1 MAGVIIFET
10 METERD
16 HNSDRELI
24 LKCQAGDGEAFAVLT
39 RRYYQ
44 QAFAMAFYRV
54 NNREAALDIS
64 QDAFVRIYR
73 NIERFQPEKPFPAWL
88 YTIVRNLCAN
98 YLQRQRKRW
107 LVFSDYF
114 SGGENAENSLL
125 FQSAGDDD
133 AGESR
138 RQLWEAVNRLR
149 ENDREIIILK
159 DLEGLSYREISEMLE
174 IPEGSVMSRLYYARQ
189 RLAKLVKAGGVI

>member
-1 MAGVIIFET
+1 

-16 HNSDRELI
+16 HTSDRELI
-24 LKCQAGDGEAFAVLT
+24 RKCQAGNGDAFAVLT

-73 NIERFQPEKPFPAWL
+73 NIARFQADKPFAAWL
-88 YTIVRNLCAN
+88 YTIVRNLCVN
-98 YLQRQRKRW
+98 YLQRRKKRW

-114 SGGENAENSLL
+114 SGGESAEDSPL
-125 FQSAGDDD
+125 FQSTDEAADS
-133 AGESR
+133 ENR
-138 RQLWEAVNRLR
+138 QQLWQAISRLK

-159 DLEGLSYREISEMLE
+159 DLEGLSYREISEMLD
-174 IPEGSVMSRLYYARQ
+174 IPEGSVMSRLYYARK
-189 RLAKLVKAGGVI
+189 RLAKLVKAGGAI

>member
-1 MAGVIIFET
+1 

-16 HNSDRELI
+16 HTSDRELI
-24 LKCQAGDGEAFAVLT
+24 RKCQAGNEDAFATLT

-73 NIERFQPEKPFPAWL
+73 NISRFEPDKPFAAWL
-88 YTIVRNLCAN
+88 YAIVRNLCIN
-98 YLQRQRKRW
+98 YLQRRKKRW

-114 SGGENAENSLL
+114 SGGESAEDSPL
-125 FQSAGDDD
+125 FQSADDD
-133 AGESR
+133 ADSENR
-138 RQLWEAVNRLR
+138 QQLWQAISRLKA
-149 ENDREIIILK
+149 NDREIIILK
-159 DLEGLSYREISEMLE
+159 DLEGLSYREISDMLD
-174 IPEGSVMSRLYYARQ
+174 IPEGSVMSRLYYARK
-189 RLAKLVKAGGVI
+189 RLAKLVQAGDAV